1 MAGFKE
7 IIGQEKIITHFQR
20 AIEMDKISHAYILNG
35 EKGMGKKMLASAFA
49 MAIQCEK
56 GGVEPCME
64 CHSCKQCLS
73 GNNPDIRW
81 VTHEKPASISVEDIR
96 HQVNHDI
103 DIKPYEYKK
112 KIYIIDEAE
121 KMTIASQNAL
131 LKTIE
136 EPPSYALVMLLT
148 ANRDMLLQT
157 ILSRCVIMDI
167 IPVAYDKIEEYLKIK
182 ERIVDYRAKEAALF
196 SGGNIGKAR
205 EICASDD
212 FFYFKEE
219 VLRLVRN
226 IPQMTAA
233 DMGSYIKKIAKE
245 QKENIGNYLN
255 LLELWYRDVL
265 LYKASGKEDRLL
277 FRKEEKNIRNQA
289 EQLAYSGIE
298 EIFQSISTV
307 RMQLKANVNFELAL
321 EMLFIN
327 IKDNFYMEV
336 DRLLW

>member
-7 IIGQEKIITHFQR
+7 IIGQEKIIEHFQR

-35 EKGMGKKMLASAFA
+35 EKGMGKKMLARAFA
-49 MAIQCEK
+49 MAVQCEK
-56 GGVEPCME
+56 GGMEPCME

-96 HQVNHDI
+96 QQVNRDI

-121 KMTIASQNAL
+121 KMTPASQNAL

-136 EPPSYALVMLLT
+136 EPPAYALVILLT
-148 ANRDMLLQT
+148 TNKEMLLQT
-157 ILSRCVIMDI
+157 ILSRCVVMDT
-167 IPVAYDKIEEYLKIK
+167 IPVAYSRIEEYLKIK

-205 EICASDD
+205 DMCSSDD
-212 FFYFKEE
+212 FFNFKEE
-219 VLRLVRN
+219 VLRLVKN

-233 DMGSYIKKIAKE
+233 DMGSCVKEIAKE

-265 LYKASGKEDRLL
+265 LYKVSGKEESLL
-277 FRKEEKNIRNQA
+277 FRKEEKNIQKQA
-289 EQLAYSGIE
+289 EKLGYSGIE
-298 EIFQSISTV
+298 KIFQSISKV
-307 RMQLKANVNFELAL
+307 RTQLKANVNFELVL
-321 EMLFIN
+321 EMLFMN
-327 IKDNFYMEV
+327 IRDNFLYGG
-336 DRLLW
+336 